1 MSKVLCT
8 VGVARERDFA
18 INSDAFLRLVLWTGV
33 GVFCLA
39 ILLMIVIGW
48 LRAALVLRQ
57 RREQRF
63 IEKWRPLLTMGLE
76 AAPASLPVIA
86 RADQYT
92 FFSLWNYFH
101 ESLRGESKDR
111 LNDLAAS
118 CGMDRVARTLLQRRS
133 LRARLIA
140 VTTLGNLRDRG
151 VWEELERLAA
161 DPHPLLSLIAA
172 RALLLIDAS
181 AALPVLTPLLASRA
195 EWDAARVGSMLSE
208 AGADV
213 VSTPL
218 AAAAERYSAA
228 GLYRQ
233 TTRLLRYLEIAQST
247 QALPAVGR
255 ILEATTDDDVIAAC
269 IKCLSDPRDLPRLR
283 RFVGH
288 PAWFVRLQAARA
300 LGRIGTPADCAPLV
314 SLLGDPVW
322 WVRYRAAQALAALP
336 FIDLPRLRE
345 IHAGLSDRFAGDIL
359 FQAMAEKYPG

>member
-1 MSKVLCT
+1 M
-8 VGVARERDFA
+8 ARERDFA
-18 INSDAFLRLVLWTGV
+18 INSETFLRLVLWTGI

-39 ILLMIVIGW
+39 ILLIIVIAW

-57 RREQRF
+57 HRAQRF
-63 IEKWRPLLTMGLE
+63 IEKWRPLLTLGLE
-76 AAPASLPVIA
+76 VAPASLPVIA

-92 FFSLWNYFH
+92 FLSLWNYFH

-111 LNDLAAS
+111 LNHLAAS
-118 CGMDRVARTLLQRRS
+118 CGMDRVARTLLQRHS

-151 VWEELERLAA
+151 VWDELKRLAA

-181 AALPVLTPLLASRA
+181 AALPVLIPLLASRA
-195 EWDAARVGSMLSE
+195 QWDAARVGSMLSE

-218 AAAAERYSAA
+218 AAAAERYSSA
-228 GLYRQ
+228 GLHQQ

-255 ILEATTDDDVIAAC
+255 ILKATTDDDVIAAC
-269 IKCLSDPRDLPRLR
+269 IKCLSDPRDLPQLR
-283 RFVGH
+283 GFVDH
-288 PAWFVRLQAARA
+288 HAWFVRLQAARA

-322 WVRYRAAQALAALP
+322 WVRYRAAQALTALP

-345 IHAGLSDRFAGDIL
+345 IRAGLSDRFAGEIL
-359 FQAMAEKYPG
+359 THAMAEKYPG

>member
-8 VGVARERDFA
+8 TGVARERDFA

-33 GVFCLA
+33 GAFCVA
-39 ILLMIVIGW
+39 ILLMIVIAW
-48 LRAALVLRQ
+48 LRAALVLR
-57 RREQRF
+57 RRRAQRF
-63 IEKWRPLLTMGLE
+63 IQIWRPLLSSGVE
-76 AAPASLPVIA
+76 ATPTSLPVIA
-86 RADQYT
+86 RADQDT

-111 LNDLAAS
+111 LNDLAAN

-140 VTTLGNLRDRG
+140 VTTLGHLRDRS
-151 VWEELERLAA
+151 VWEELKHLAA

-181 AALPVLTPLLASRA
+181 AALPVLIPLFASRA
-195 EWDAARVGSMLSE
+195 EWDAARVGSMLAE

-218 AAAAERYSAA
+218 AAAAERFSAA
-228 GLYRQ
+228 GLPRQ
-233 TTRLLRYLEIAQST
+233 TARLLRYLEVAHSG

-255 ILEATTDDDVIAAC
+255 ILDATTDDDVIAAC

-283 RFVGH
+283 GFVDH
-288 PAWFVRLQAARA
+288 HAWFVRLQAAQA

-314 SLLGDPVW
+314 SLLSDPVW
-322 WVRYRAAQALAALP
+322 WVRYRAAQALTALP

-359 FQAMAEKYPG
+359 SHAMAEKYPG